1 MIARDDNT
9 LLYVIDAEIAKKL
22 NPVETQLE
30 SEITTLNTTV
40 SGISTTVSGISSAIA
55 DSGWTTVTLTEDFE
69 PYATGVLPKYR
80 KIGSVVNLHGVLK
93 PTDTLTGSN
102 TTVAMFS
109 LPTGYRPSENII
121 TVCQGSGNCIWTLT
135 VASGGTCSF
144 SRYRD
149 GTGLQ
154 NASSSVWL
162 PFNVTFMI
170 G

>member
-9 LLYVIDAEIAKKL
+9 LLYVIDSEIAKKL
-22 NPVETQLE
+22 NPVETDL
-30 SEITTLNTTV
+30 TTLNTTV
-40 SGISTTVSGISSAIA
+40 SNISTAIA
-55 DSGWTTVTLTEDFE
+55 DSGWKNATLTADFE

-80 KIGSVVNLHGVLK
+80 KIGNIVNIHGVVK

-102 TTVAMFS
+102 TMISIFS
-109 LPTGYRPSENII
+109 IPNGYRPSENLT
-121 TVCQGSGNCIWTLT
+121 TVCQGSGVCVWIFTVTPNGNC
-135 VASGGTCSF
+135 CF